1 MAHALSQKLVVI
13 SGVQSKPELNGQL
26 GLANAFDE
34 AKGRFEVLLMNASR
48 TSVALRPI
56 NLVDWKESVVG
67 FTANAGTADL
77 IASAT
82 PAETL
87 RFMREGCVTSTT
99 GGVARACFDRL
110 LKLPFRSTGRELTSG
125 GQIEMMVQAM
135 DAHMADRGEI
145 FFLMFTISNT
155 VVFGDDMS
163 RSNLAAEMKDRAV
176 RAGLYPRLAAVLSTH
191 TTSDVQC
198 VALSLFPAVAT
209 GGGFPETEAR
219 REAAGAYMAQIAAA
233 MKLQAHRSAV
243 QHFGIQAIVAI
254 VAMNDRSDV
263 APAARA
269 DAAIAV
275 GVHATIIEAML
286 RHGHTGCDDG
296 KSSHSLETTAF
307 GVDEQ
312 GQGNEIKIVLPGSV
326 LLSGCQALQLLT
338 DSSVGDKERRIDALI
353 AAGALKAIATA
364 VRTNP
369 TFSGNQLTDVAP
381 NDLKSMKILQPL
393 IIQLCGERKLTEI
406 MAPEDHATLIGS
418 SEAPGFILGEL
429 IAHLKSSND

>member
-1 MAHALSQKLVVI
+1 MVNALSQKLVVI

-48 TSVALRPI
+48 TVVALKPA
-56 NLVDWKESVVG
+56 NLVDWKESV
-67 FTANAGTADL
+67 AGYTPEGAADL

-87 RFMREGCVTSTT
+87 RFMREGCATSTT

-155 VVFGDDMS
+155 VVFGDDMTA
-163 RSNLAAEMKDRAV
+163 SNLAAEMKDRAV

>member
-1 MAHALSQKLVVI
+1 
-13 SGVQSKPELNGQL
+13 
-26 GLANAFDE
+26 
-34 AKGRFEVLLMNASR
+34 
-48 TSVALRPI
+48 
-56 NLVDWKESVVG
+56 
-67 FTANAGTADL
+67 
-77 IASAT
+77 
-82 PAETL
+82 
-87 RFMREGCVTSTT
+87 
-99 GGVARACFDRL
+99 
-110 LKLPFRSTGRELTSG
+110 
-125 GQIEMMVQAM
+125 
-135 DAHMADRGEI
+135 
-145 FFLMFTISNT
+145 
-155 VVFGDDMS
+155 
-163 RSNLAAEMKDRAV
+163 
-176 RAGLYPRLAAVLSTH
+176 
-191 TTSDVQC
+191 
-198 VALSLFPAVAT
+198 
-209 GGGFPETEAR
+209 
-219 REAAGAYMAQIAAA
+219 MAQIAAA

-254 VAMNDRSDV
+254 VAMNDRSDG

-406 MAPEDHATLIGS
+406 MEPEDHATLIGS
-418 SEAPGFILGEL
+418 NEAPGFILGEL

>member
-48 TSVALRPI
+48 TSVALKPI

-87 RFMREGCVTSTT
+87 RFMREGCATSTT

-243 QHFGIQAIVAI
+243 QHFVASRRLLRLLPPI
-254 VAMNDRSDV
+254 TPSQTRHLRRVRTRRSPW
-263 APAARA
+263 AC
-269 DAAIAV
+269 
-275 GVHATIIEAML
+275 TEAMLRL
-286 RHGHTGCDDG
+286 RHGHTGCG
-296 KSSHSLETTAF
+296 NGQSARSLEPTVF
-307 GVDEQ
+307 GVDEHRAEQ
-312 GQGNEIKIVLPGSV
+312 GQDQSSRLSAPIRLPG
-326 LLSGCQALQLLT
+326 
-338 DSSVGDKERRIDALI
+338 
-353 AAGALKAIATA
+353 
-364 VRTNP
+364 
-369 TFSGNQLTDVAP
+369 AP
-381 NDLKSMKILQPL
+381 ASHPL
-393 IIQLCGERKLTEI
+393 
-406 MAPEDHATLIGS
+406 
-418 SEAPGFILGEL
+418 
-429 IAHLKSSND
+429 